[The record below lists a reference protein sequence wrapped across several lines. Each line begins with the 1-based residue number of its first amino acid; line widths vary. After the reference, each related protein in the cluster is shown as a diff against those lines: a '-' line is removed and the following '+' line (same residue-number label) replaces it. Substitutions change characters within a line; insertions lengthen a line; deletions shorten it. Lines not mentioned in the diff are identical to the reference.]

1 MLSPA
6 VLAMRPRYAL
16 IAGSK
21 SPPRLRPRLD
31 ERAKL
36 VGAHE
41 PVSSHVGHKNG
52 SQVPFDS
59 S

>member
-1 MLSPA
+1 MLSLA

-16 IAGSK
+16 IAT
-21 SPPRLRPRLD
+21 PRLRPRLD